1 MKRICLTTS
10 ILVTVS
16 LSIYFEAF
24 LAGTDNSDQARLTQ
38 SEVKPLWKEEQIQTL
53 LSKAIAKL
61 NKERLQINP
70 SVNYSPESPP
80 EHVSSPDRG
89 SR

>member
-24 LAGTDNSDQARLTQ
+24 LAGTDNSEQARLTQ
-38 SEVKPLWKEEQIQTL
+38 SEVEPLWKEEQIQTL

-61 NKERLQINP
+61 KKERLQINP
-70 SVNYSPESPP
+70 LVNYSPRVPP
-80 EHVSSPDRG
+80 
-89 SR
+89 

>member
-10 ILVTVS
+10 VLVTVS

-24 LAGTDNSDQARLTQ
+24 LAGTENSEQARLTQ

-61 NKERLQINP
+61 NKEQLPVNP
-70 SVNYSPESPP
+70 SVDHLQEFSPEY
-80 EHVSSPDRG
+80 SSPDRG